1 MPSMNTP
8 MHSQA
13 GKMRRGSSA
22 IRLVTSCLSALLFVS
37 RAGAQDEPKTASSP
51 AGNPPAAA
59 AGQPNDAEMMKQMLE
74 LAKLNENHKL
84 MASLAGTWSF
94 DVTMWMAPGA
104 PPMKSSGVAT
114 RKPMMDGRYFVFEVN
129 GKMKMPGPDGKLQ
142 DMNFKGHSLEG
153 YDNVKKKFV
162 ATWADNMGTG
172 ILMSEGTYDPA
183 TKSFTYTSEMEPMPG
198 VKTKVR
204 EVLKIVDSDHHM
216 LEWFEDRGGQEVK
229 TMEINYTRKK
239 S

>member
-1 MPSMNTP
+1 MITP
-8 MHSQA
+8 MHPQA
-13 GKMRRGSSA
+13 GDVRRGSSA
-22 IRLVTSCLSALLFVS
+22 ILLATICFAPVLLVSQA
-37 RAGAQDEPKTASSP
+37 AAQDEPKTASTP
-51 AGNPPAAA
+51 AGNPPATA
-59 AGQPNDAEMMKQMLE
+59 AGQPDEAEMMKQMME

-84 MASLAGTWSF
+84 LATLAGTWSF
-94 DVTMWMAPGA
+94 DVTMWMSPGA
-104 PPMKSSGVAT
+104 PPMKSSGTAT

-129 GKMKMPGPDGKLQ
+129 GKMKMPGADGKLQ
-142 DMNFKGHSLEG
+142 EMNFKGHSIEG

-162 ATWADNMGTG
+162 ATWVDNMGTG
-172 ILMSEGTYDPA
+172 ILLSEGTYDPA

-204 EVLKIVDSDHHM
+204 EVLKIVDNDHHK

-229 TMEINYTRKK
+229 TMEINYSRKK

>member
-1 MPSMNTP
+1 
-8 MHSQA
+8 
-13 GKMRRGSSA
+13 
-22 IRLVTSCLSALLFVS
+22 
-37 RAGAQDEPKTASSP
+37 
-51 AGNPPAAA
+51 
-59 AGQPNDAEMMKQMLE
+59 
-74 LAKLNENHKL
+74 
-84 MASLAGTWSF
+84 
-94 DVTMWMAPGA
+94 
-104 PPMKSSGVAT
+104 
-114 RKPMMDGRYFVFEVN
+114 VN
-129 GKMKMPGPDGKLQ
+129 GKMKMPGADGKLQ
-142 DMNFKGHSLEG
+142 DMNFRGHSLEG

>member
-1 MPSMNTP
+1 
-8 MHSQA
+8 MHSQ
-13 GKMRRGSSA
+13 GGHVRRGSSA
-22 IRLVTSCLSALLFVS
+22 IQLLVTICLAALFLGA
-37 RAGAQDEPKTASSP
+37 RAGAQDEPKTAPSP
-51 AGNPPAAA
+51 AGDAPAPA
-59 AGQPNDAEMMKQMLE
+59 AGQPSDAEMMTQMME

-84 MASLAGTWSF
+84 LASLAGTWSF
-94 DVTMWMAPGA
+94 EVTMWMSPGA
-104 PPMKSSGVAT
+104 PPMKSSGTAA

-129 GKMKMPGPDGKLQ
+129 GKMKMPGADGKLQ
-142 DMNFKGHSLEG
+142 EMNFKGHSLEG

-162 ATWADNMGTG
+162 ATWADSMGTG

-183 TKSFTYTSEMEPMPG
+183 TKSFTYNSEMEPMPG

-204 EVLKIVDSDHHM
+204 EVLKVVDNDHHM
-216 LEWFEDRGGQEVK
+216 LEWFEHRGGQEVK